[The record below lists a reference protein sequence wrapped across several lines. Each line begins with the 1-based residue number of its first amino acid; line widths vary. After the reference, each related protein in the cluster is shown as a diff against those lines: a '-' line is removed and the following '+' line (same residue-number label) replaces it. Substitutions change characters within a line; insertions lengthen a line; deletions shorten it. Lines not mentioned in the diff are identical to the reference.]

1 MLTDHNAS
9 RSLLLVNAFCTLK
22 SLFSDP
28 GETSFKVSG
37 TFVSPTDER
46 YSARRKP
53 LLHRMLNVTMISY
66 AAFFL
71 LATATL
77 ISFTTFV
84 AHQHLVADTAR
95 SYMHTGAAL
104 RLLDVI
110 LAALVP
116 LRYMVFP
123 PSLPDRR
130 ELLVKDAH
138 GVYRSRK
145 KHWTKRDGGSRTKLL
160 LQIAII
166 ALFDWL

>member
-1 MLTDHNAS
+1 MHTAYT
-9 RSLLLVNAFCTLK
+9 LLVNAFCVLR

-46 YSARRKP
+46 YPARRKP
-53 LLHRMLNVTMISY
+53 LLDRMLNLTMICY
-66 AAFFL
+66 AAFFVL
-71 LATATL
+71 TITVLF
-77 ISFTTFV
+77 SFATFV
-84 AHQHLVADTAR
+84 AHQHLVLNVAR

-104 RLLDVI
+104 RLLDIV

-130 ELLVKDAH
+130 ELLVKDEH

-145 KHWTKRDGGSRTKLL
+145 KHWTKRDGGSRVKLL
-160 LQIAII
+160 LQITII
-166 ALFDWL
+166 GLFDWL